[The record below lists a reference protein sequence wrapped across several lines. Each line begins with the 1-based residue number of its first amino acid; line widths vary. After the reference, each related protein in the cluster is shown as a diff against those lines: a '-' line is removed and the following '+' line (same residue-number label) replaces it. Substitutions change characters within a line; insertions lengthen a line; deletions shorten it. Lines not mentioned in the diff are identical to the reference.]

1 MILMGNISAI
11 DRRRE
16 PRREID
22 IGLFVWGV
30 ETRGERFLQEVRA
43 RDISLHGALL
53 TGFEAELHSGD
64 IIGVLYLGLEARFR
78 GILVHY
84 DENGHRM
91 QAAVQTVEP
100 DHCPWQGLL
109 TNQVLARSAGFG
121 AC

>member
-1 MILMGNISAI
+1 MADMLSAI

-30 ETRGERFLQEVRA
+30 ETKGERFLQEVRA

-78 GILVHY
+78 VIWVHH

-91 QAAVQTVEP
+91 QAAVQAVEP
-100 DHCPWQGLL
+100 DLCPWQGLL
-109 TNQVLARSAGFG
+109 TNQVLARPVFG
-121 AC
+121 EA